1 MDSSISQPNPLNNHH
16 HKATTAPNNNDDYQV
31 ADPDLTNMIGRDLN
45 FMKETMTEI
54 QKFVDRMNVQINQ
67 ACEKFEEIKTR
78 GGSNTNELDQLKMSV
93 KKLKS
98 QIPSKLKIRY
108 DDDSKPH
115 RKPWFDASINSS
127 SSNYQVDVNKAGYL
141 HSLYKEP
148 KFDHASALADIQVS
162 FHSLPPEQ
170 KIILDFFRI
179 FPEMATIKKRFM
191 IYWLIGEGVLF
202 REPADRDER
211 LANEIF
217 DELAAKGRLPP
228 RQTAEDFVNKILHE
242 LTAKGFIEPIYK
254 NCGFVVDSYRMPP
267 YIRSAVTLELEGHD
281 FDYFPNL
288 RFACWERCIVNVD
301 AAIID
306 GRHEIIFRRGTNL
319 KVVYLGR
326 WQNSVTH
333 HIEVSDIKILNFLK
347 NMKQLRFL
355 SLRGISLITELP
367 QYISQLTDL
376 KILDLKACHNLEVV
390 PDWIGLLENLT
401 HFDISECYLLDHM
414 PKGLGALSNL
424 QVLKGF
430 IVGDFKDKKSCTI
443 YNLAKLSK
451 LRKLSIS
458 ISMKEFPIGRQLHHL
473 QRLKFL
479 QKLKISWSGCIL
491 RGKTD
496 DSPKQAQLFSKQTTL
511 TRSFIELRD
520 PTLPHFLKDP
530 TLPVLLELPS
540 SLQKLEL
547 EGFPEIDTPIWLRY
561 GNLKNLK
568 KLYIRGGLLC
578 NLDEIVAPTVEMLQ
592 LKYLSNLEMSWNDI
606 MMLFPNLI
614 HLEKVECPGLNSFP
628 CDGVWKERQ

>member
-31 ADPDLTNMIGRDLN
+31 ADHDLTNMIGRDLN
-45 FMKETMTEI
+45 FMKETMTQI

-78 GGSNTNELDQLKMSV
+78 EGGSDTNELDQLKMSV

-98 QIPSKLKIRY
+98 QIPSKLKIHY

-115 RKPWFDASINSS
+115 RKPWSDGSINGS

-141 HSLYKEP
+141 HSSYKEP
-148 KFDHASALADIQVS
+148 KFDHAPAPSDIRVS
-162 FHSLPPEQ
+162 FRRLPW
-170 KIILDFFRI
+170 ILKECLNFFLM
-179 FPEMATIKKRFM
+179 FPEMATMKKSLM
-191 IYWLIGEGVLF
+191 IYWWIGEISLHA
-202 REPADRDER
+202 EQAEH
-211 LANEIF
+211 LANEIL
-217 DELAAKGRLPP
+217 D
-228 RQTAEDFVNKILHE
+228 E

-254 NCGFVVDSYRMPP
+254 NCGLVVDSYSMPP
-267 YIRSAVTLELEGHD
+267 YIRSAVTFELEGHD
-281 FDYFPNL
+281 FDYFPGL
-288 RFACWERCIVNVD
+288 WFACWKRCIVNVD

-306 GRHEIIFRRGTNL
+306 GRHEIIFKRGTNS
-319 KVVYLGR
+319 KIVYLGR
-326 WQNSVTH
+326 WQSSVTH
-333 HIEVSDIKILNFLK
+333 HIEVPDIKILNALK

-367 QYISQLTDL
+367 RYISQLTDL

-401 HFDISECYLLDHM
+401 HLDISECYLLDHM
-414 PKGLGALSNL
+414 PEGLGALSNL

-430 IVGDFKDKKSCTI
+430 IIGDFKDKKSCTI
-443 YNLAKLSK
+443 NNLTKLSK

-458 ISMKEFPIGRQLHHL
+458 ISMKEFPIALQLHL

-479 QKLKISWSGCIL
+479 QKLKISWPGCFL
-491 RGKTD
+491 RGKT
-496 DSPKQAQLFSKQTTL
+496 KQ
-511 TRSFIELRD
+511 RD
-520 PTLPHFLKDP
+520 LK
-530 TLPVLLELPS
+530 LSLSLELPS

-547 EGFPEIDTPIWLRY
+547 EGFPEIDTPGWLRSH
-561 GNLKNLK
+561 NLENLK

-578 NLDEIVAPTVEMLQ
+578 NLGIIVATTVEMLQ
-592 LKYLSNLEMSWNDI
+592 LKYLSNLKMPWKDI

-614 HLEKVECPGLNSFP
+614 YLEKVECPGLDSIS
-628 CDGVWKERQ
+628 CDRNGVWMRTDNGIDEKCGGRSH

>member
-31 ADPDLTNMIGRDLN
+31 ADHDLTNMIGRDLN
-45 FMKETMTEI
+45 FMKETMTQI

-78 GGSNTNELDQLKMSV
+78 EGGSDINELDQLKMSV

-98 QIPSKLKIRY
+98 QIPSKLKIHY

-115 RKPWFDASINSS
+115 RKPWSDGSINGS
-127 SSNYQVDVNKAGYL
+127 SSNYQVDVNKSGYL
-141 HSLYKEP
+141 HST
-148 KFDHASALADIQVS
+148 SALADIQ
-162 FHSLPPEQ
+162 
-170 KIILDFFRI
+170 
-179 FPEMATIKKRFM
+179 MATMKKRFV
-191 IYWLIGEGVLF
+191 IYWWISGCIPFEA
-202 REPADRDER
+202 EAAER
-211 LANEIF
+211 HAN
-217 DELAAKGRLPP
+217 G
-228 RQTAEDFVNKILHE
+228 ILNG

-254 NCGFVVDSYRMPP
+254 NCGSIVDSYRMPP
-267 YIRSAVTLELEGHD
+267 AIRCVLTTEPTVD
-281 FDYFPNL
+281 
-288 RFACWERCIVNVD
+288 RFGDLTYRGLTFWYGSIVNVD

-306 GRHEIIFRRGTNL
+306 GRHEIIFKRCTDL

-347 NMKQLRFL
+347 NMKQLRVL

-367 QYISQLTDL
+367 QFISQLTSL
-376 KILDLKACHNLEVV
+376 KTLDLKSCHNLEVV

-401 HFDISECYLLDHM
+401 HLDISGCYLLDHM

-424 QVLKGF
+424 EVLKGF
-430 IVGDFKDKKSCTI
+430 IIRDSNDEKSCTI
-443 YNLAKLSK
+443 NNLTKLSN

-458 ISMKEFPIGRQLHHL
+458 VSMKEFPTDLQLLYL
-473 QRLKFL
+473 QRLYHL
-479 QKLKISWSGCIL
+479 EKLKISWSGCIL

-511 TRSFIELRD
+511 TRSFIEQRD
-520 PTLPHFLKDP
+520 PKLPLLLK
-530 TLPVLLELPS
+530 LPS

-547 EGFPEIDTPIWLRY
+547 EGFPEIDTPDWLRSN
-561 GNLKNLK
+561 NLDNLK

-578 NLDEIVAPTVEMLQ
+578 NLDKIVATTVQMLQ
-592 LKYLSNLEMSWNDI
+592 LKYLSNLEMPWKDI

-614 HLEKVECPGLNSFP
+614 YLEKVECPGLNSFP
-628 CDGVWKERQ
+628 CDQNGVWMRKECH

>member
-1 MDSSISQPNPLNNHH
+1 
-16 HKATTAPNNNDDYQV
+16 
-31 ADPDLTNMIGRDLN
+31 MIGRDLN
-45 FMKETMTEI
+45 FMKETMTQI

-78 GGSNTNELDQLKMSV
+78 EGGSDTNELDQLKMSV

-98 QIPSKLKIRY
+98 QIPSKLKIHY

-115 RKPWFDASINSS
+115 RKPWSDGSINGS
-127 SSNYQVDVNKAGYL
+127 SSNYQVDVNKSGYL

-148 KFDHASALADIQVS
+148 KFDHTSAQLKMS
-162 FHSLPPEQ
+162 FHSLHWGQ
-170 KIILDFFRI
+170 KKILDFFLI
-179 FPEMATIKKRFM
+179 FPEMATMKKRFV
-191 IYWLIGEGVLF
+191 IYWCISGCIPFQAEQAELY
-202 REPADRDER
+202 
-211 LANEIF
+211 AN
-217 DELAAKGRLPP
+217 G
-228 RQTAEDFVNKILHE
+228 ILDG

-254 NCGFVVDSYRMPP
+254 NCGLIVDSYRMPP
-267 YIRSAVTLELEGHD
+267 AIRCVLTTESTVDQFG
-281 FDYFPNL
+281 NL
-288 RFACWERCIVNVD
+288 TYRGLTFWDSSIVNVD

-306 GRHEIIFRRGTNL
+306 GRHEIIFKRGTDL

-347 NMKQLRFL
+347 NMKRLRVL

-367 QYISQLTDL
+367 QFISQLTSL
-376 KILDLKACHNLEVV
+376 KILDLKSCHNLEVV

-401 HFDISECYLLDHM
+401 HLDISGCCLLDHM

-424 QVLKGF
+424 EVLKGF
-430 IVGDFKDKKSCTI
+430 IIRDSNDEKSCTI
-443 YNLAKLSK
+443 NNLTKLSN

-458 ISMKEFPIGRQLHHL
+458 VSMKEFPTDLQLHHL
-473 QRLKFL
+473 QRLYHL
-479 QKLKISWSGCIL
+479 EKLKISWSGCIL

-511 TRSFIELRD
+511 TRSFIEQRD
-520 PTLPHFLKDP
+520 PKLPLLLK
-530 TLPVLLELPS
+530 LPS

-547 EGFPEIDTPIWLRY
+547 EGFPEIDTPRWLRSD
-561 GNLKNLK
+561 NLNNLK

-578 NLDEIVAPTVEMLQ
+578 NLDKIVATTVQMLQ
-592 LKYLSNLEMSWNDI
+592 LKYLSNLEMPWKDI

-614 HLEKVECPGLNSFP
+614 YLEKVECPGLNSFP
-628 CDGVWKERQ
+628 CDQNGVWMKKECH